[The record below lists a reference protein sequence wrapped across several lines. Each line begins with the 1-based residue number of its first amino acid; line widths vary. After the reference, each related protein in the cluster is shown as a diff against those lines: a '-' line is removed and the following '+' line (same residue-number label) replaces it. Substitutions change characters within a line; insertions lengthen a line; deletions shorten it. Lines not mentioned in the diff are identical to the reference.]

1 VSVVVLLDLS
11 AALDAID
18 QNIVL
23 QRFELK
29 KLVISSIYLIF
40 SIFFT

>member
-1 VSVVVLLDLS
+1 MSVVVLLDLS